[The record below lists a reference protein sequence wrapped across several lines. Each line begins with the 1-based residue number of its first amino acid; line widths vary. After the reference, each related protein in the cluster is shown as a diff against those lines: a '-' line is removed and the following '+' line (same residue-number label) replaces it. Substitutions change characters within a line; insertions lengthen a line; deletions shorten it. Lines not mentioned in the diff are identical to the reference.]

1 MAKSQVE
8 LNREYRE
15 RLTTEEKKERNVAKR
30 FSNLKSF
37 IRYHATVDELLELEQ
52 LIEDTV
58 EKRTIKTQ

>member
-1 MAKSQVE
+1 MAKSQAE

-15 RLTTEEKKERNVAKR
+15 RLTTEAKKERNVAKR

>member
-37 IRYHATVDELLELEQ
+37 IRYHATVDELHELEK
-52 LIEDTV
+52 LIEDIIN
-58 EKRTIKTQ
+58 KRTNEPQ